1 MWRDPGRRHINLAA
15 SLAFAKRAFS
25 ALVIENT
32 ALREDL
38 TRVRLQRD
46 EALDMVRQLRVCIQE
61 RWRAEE
67 RCRELYRERDIARAE
82 AAQRNPDMPL
92 H

>member
-1 MWRDPGRRHINLAA
+1 MWRRPHVRVDIAA
-15 SLAFAKRAFS
+15 SWRRAREQFA
-25 ALVIENT
+25 ALGAERD

-38 TRVRLQRD
+38 ARVRAQRD
-46 EALDMVRQLRVCIQE
+46 EALDLVRQLQVCIQE

-67 RCRELYRERDIARAE
+67 RCRELYRERDIARAQ
-82 AAQRNPDMPL
+82 AAQRNDDTPL